1 MGYVL
6 MDRTF
11 LGIVYSYMLL
21 YLLRSMYDRLWQ
33 SRVSIFCKISLFEY
47 FYFIRRR
54 LLLYEFFLSF
64 FSFDSLERLE
74 EEEKILL
81 FYIFVND

>member
-21 YLLRSMYDRLWQ
+21 YLLRSMCDRFWQ